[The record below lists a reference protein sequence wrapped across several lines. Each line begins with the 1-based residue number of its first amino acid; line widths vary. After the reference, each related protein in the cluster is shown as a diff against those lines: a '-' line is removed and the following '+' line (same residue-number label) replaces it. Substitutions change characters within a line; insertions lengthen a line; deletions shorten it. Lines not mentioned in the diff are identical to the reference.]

1 MSKLGL
7 VACAG
12 LMLAL
17 PVTVHAQGDAHPQV
31 ADQAQHDH
39 SEPPA
44 GDAPPDASAM
54 PQRQMEMGKHMEDC
68 CCPCCKMMREHG
80 ETPQSDQS
88 EAPAAAPDEH
98 QH

>member
-7 VACAG
+7 VTCAG
-12 LMLAL
+12 LMLAF
-17 PVTVHAQGDAHPQV
+17 PATVHAQGDAHPQG

-39 SEPPA
+39 SEPPVA
-44 GDAPPDASAM
+44 EPAPGASAM
-54 PQRQMEMGKHMEDC
+54 PPRQMEMGKHMEDC

-80 ETPQSDQS
+80 ESTPSDEG
-88 EAPAAAPDEH
+88 EAPAATPDEH